1 MFLSVT
7 GAIRELAERFYD
19 EKLKSSR
26 PNEEESVHVYAVSCF
41 CHCMYMYYIP
51 VQCTHEKFLL
61 HDSLSLSGLR
71 SMLPWIFMTFNGLCL
86 WLSMMFFGGRIYDD
100 KNVRISSLP
109 LGGWK
114 TKFLLEEKSWK
125 ENLQGLYQ
133 EQSCAGFCHFSH
145 LLWLCSHASSGWL
158 FWKICMVMMRQDT
171 FETQSTKYCQA
182 LFQNQCNMINWA
194 QWES

>member
-1 MFLSVT
+1 MASIRSDISSRNPKNLFLHSLEKILSHGQCFWGVQQTPQTKTKQSKMFLLVTEEVWVNMASIRSDISSRNPKNLFLHSLEKILSHGQRFWGVQQTPQTKTIQSKVFFSVT

-71 SMLPWIFMTFNGLCL
+71 SMLP
-86 WLSMMFFGGRIYDD
+86 
-100 KNVRISSLP
+100 
-109 LGGWK
+109 
-114 TKFLLEEKSWK
+114 
-125 ENLQGLYQ
+125 
-133 EQSCAGFCHFSH
+133 
-145 LLWLCSHASSGWL
+145 
-158 FWKICMVMMRQDT
+158 
-171 FETQSTKYCQA
+171 
-182 LFQNQCNMINWA
+182 
-194 QWES
+194 